1 MYPDPLLSTSSH
13 RCLVGVW
20 LKKIFW
26 DFTMVFTMKNGDF
39 KPPKSRIIKDMI
51 RSIQPTVYDVNN
63 DHFGVLRL
71 QT

>member
-1 MYPDPLLSTSSH
+1 
-13 RCLVGVW
+13 
-20 LKKIFW
+20 
-26 DFTMVFTMKNGDF
+26 MVFTMKNGDF